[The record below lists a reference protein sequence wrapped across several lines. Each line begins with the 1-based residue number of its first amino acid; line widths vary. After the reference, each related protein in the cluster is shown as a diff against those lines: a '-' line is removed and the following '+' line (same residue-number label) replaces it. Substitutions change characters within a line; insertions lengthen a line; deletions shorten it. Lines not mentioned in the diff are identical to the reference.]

1 MLEFSAIPSWDA
13 LHPLIIHFPIA
24 LLLIAPIFI
33 VVGAVLT
40 PAKGRSYLIAAMVL
54 LLVGTA
60 AIFVA
65 VESGEAAGKLAERT
79 PGMARVLETHE
90 SLAERTQAVF
100 SVLSVIFLALLAVP
114 WLLKRADTRLT
125 TTILPLAF
133 LVLYSAGALLLV
145 NTAHNGGRL
154 VHEFGVRAM
163 VTSTPADA
171 NAALPTETQDRD

>member
-1 MLEFSAIPSWDA
+1 MLQFPVIPSWDA

-33 VVGAVLT
+33 VVGAVLA
-40 PAKGRSYLIAAMVL
+40 PAKGRPYLVAAMVL

-60 AIFVA
+60 SVFVA
-65 VESGEAAGKLAERT
+65 VGTGEAAGKLAERA
-79 PGMARVLETHE
+79 PGMEQILETHE

-100 SVLSVIFLALLAVP
+100 SVLTVIFLVLLAVP

-163 VTSTPADA
+163 VASSPTDA
-171 NAALPTETQDRD
+171 NATLPTETQDRD